1 MKTLQPLD
9 DCFADGK
16 LQTVE
21 PSYEKACQSI
31 ALARAYLDEARQSGA
46 IGTTRLAMNGLYF
59 AWFHAG
65 RSVLFRDG
73 IREKSH
79 YCLEQYLGTYVSAGR
94 LDARWLS
101 LFGRMR
107 KKRESSQYSF
117 SPAPLPDEIE
127 SVIKLT
133 EEFIDRMEEIVSGR

>member
-1 MKTLQPLD
+1 MTT
-9 DCFADGK
+9 A
-16 LQTVE
+16 LQTE
-21 PSYEKACQSI
+21 NSRPSNLQHKKARQSL

-65 RSVLFRDG
+65 RSILFRDG

-79 YCLEQYLGTYVSAGR
+79 YCLEQYLSTYVSSGK
-94 LDARWLS
+94 LDTRWLS

-107 KKRESSQYSF
+107 KKREESQYSF
-117 SPAPLPDEIE
+117 SPAPLSDEINT
-127 SVIKLT
+127 VLDLT
-133 EEFIDRMEEIVSGR
+133 EQFIDLMENLVSEG